1 MPNNNINGDVIEPA
15 VPLSRRSLGQPKRR
29 TGCSSQVSAEACA
42 LPSAADQNEES
53 SSDVEIVGCK
63 FAPKKKCK
71 AELLLRV

>member
-1 MPNNNINGDVIEPA
+1 MPNNNINGDVIE
-15 VPLSRRSLGQPKRR
+15 SRRPLGQPKRR
-29 TGCSSQVSAEACA
+29 TGCSSQVSAEGCA

-71 AELLLRV
+71 VELLLRV

>member
-1 MPNNNINGDVIEPA
+1 
-15 VPLSRRSLGQPKRR
+15 
-29 TGCSSQVSAEACA
+29 VSAEACA

-71 AELLLRV
+71 VELLLRV